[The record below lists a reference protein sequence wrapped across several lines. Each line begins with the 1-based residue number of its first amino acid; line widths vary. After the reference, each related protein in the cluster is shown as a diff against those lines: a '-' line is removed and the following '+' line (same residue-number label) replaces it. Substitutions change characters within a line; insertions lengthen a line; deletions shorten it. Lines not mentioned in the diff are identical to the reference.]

1 VSEMAL
7 ERNRIEL
14 ERLTNLISGFGWK
27 LVEQK
32 FTDDKIIVTVEK
44 SRGPGVEVP
53 EAEAG

>member
-1 VSEMAL
+1 MAL

-53 EAEAG
+53 EAGEG